1 MSVGESPSSSWLAHS
16 PREGRG
22 IPAQPYAV
30 HVRNVRER
38 ALPSLDA
45 MLSAYRGPE
54 ALLPDRLRTALLWAT
69 TFHDFGK
76 LADENQEVLRGE
88 TGEALPYLHESAG
101 ALHCLQTHSQTAAAF
116 AIHSHHQGLPN
127 ALAERARELNA
138 RADGEP
144 HARFIRDGE
153 YTTTAELLPEFLRRH
168 VEVLAGGGPALPGT
182 PVRVLRWKSD
192 GGRNPSELTALEM
205 RLLLSLLVDADHGD
219 TAQNYGQE
227 TPVNPPEPRWEE
239 RLEKLQ
245 AYVAGL
251 GKGPNGQPQPS
262 PRDPLRQAVYRDC
275 LACDPAEPLYAC
287 DAPVGS
293 GKTTAVMAYLLRAAR
308 QHHLRRIFVVL
319 PFTNIIQQSVEV
331 YRKALVLDGEDREL
345 VVAENHHVAEF
356 QSAEA
361 RGLTT
366 LWRAPIVVTTAVQFF
381 ETLAA
386 NATGRLRKLHALP
399 GSAVFV
405 DEAHAAMPLRLWP
418 SMWERL
424 EELSRNWSCRVV
436 LGSGSLPRFWENERL
451 FPPGTVAPPAML
463 SEATLTMGTEGEKN
477 RVVFRTKPEPQT
489 LESLVQWV
497 SSLTGARLVVM
508 NTLQSAAALARALSR
523 RRVRTLHLS
532 TALTPAHRERV
543 LHETAA
549 LLQPEN
555 RSEEGWVM
563 VATSCIE
570 AGVDVSFDIA
580 LRERSSIAS
589 LIQISGRVNRHG
601 GSKAEVWDFQAADL
615 QFTPNPALTASR
627 AVVENAFRRGLLE
640 RPAGDAITLAVAEEF
655 KRNSQADE
663 VKALHQAE
671 YDWEFATV
679 AEKSRLI
686 DDDSVTALVDPVL
699 IAKLKTRERVR
710 HTELVRGSV
719 SIRKSVSEKA
729 GLCKLD
735 AFRDDRLYV
744 WPENQYDDELLGIM
758 HYLLELKDIS
768 DKRYAMV

>member
-1 MSVGESPSSSWLAHS
+1 
-16 PREGRG
+16 
-22 IPAQPYAV
+22 V
-30 HVRNVRER
+30 HVRNLHER
-38 ALPSLDA
+38 ALPSLES
-45 MLSAYRGPE
+45 MLSEYRGPE
-54 ALLPDRLRTALLWAT
+54 VQLPDRLRTALLWSM
-69 TFHDFGK
+69 TFHDLGK

-88 TGEALPYLHESAG
+88 TGQALPYLHESAG
-101 ALHCLQTHSQTAAAF
+101 ALYCLERHSQTAAAF

-127 ALAERARELNA
+127 AADESVQYRYAR
-138 RADGEP
+138 DGEP
-144 HARFIRDGE
+144 CRPFVRDGQ
-153 YTTTAELLPEFLRRH
+153 YARTAEILAELHRRHAEALSSSLPE
-168 VEVLAGGGPALPGT
+168 LPST

-192 GGRNPSELTALEM
+192 GSRKPSDLTALEM

-219 TAQNYGQE
+219 TAHNYGQE
-227 TPVNPPEPRWEE
+227 TPVTPPTSRWNE

-251 GKGPNGQPQPS
+251 GKGLDGQTTPS
-262 PRDPLRQAVYRDC
+262 PRDPLREAVYRDC
-275 LACDPAEPLYAC
+275 IACDPAQPLYAC

-308 QHHLRRIFVVL
+308 QHSLRRIFVVL
-319 PFTNIIQQSVEV
+319 PFTNIIQQAVEV
-331 YRKALVLDGEDREL
+331 YRKALVLDGEDPER
-345 VVAENHHVAEF
+345 VVAENHIAEF

-399 GSAVFV
+399 GAAVFI

-418 SMWERL
+418 SMWKRL
-424 EELSRNWSCRVV
+424 DELSRNWSCRFV

-451 FPPGTVAPPAML
+451 FPPGTAAPSSML
-463 SEATLTMGTEGEKN
+463 AEATMTMGAGGEKNQKN
-477 RVVFRTKPEPQT
+477 RVVFLTRPEPQA

-508 NTLQSAAALARALSR
+508 NTLQSAAVLARALSQR
-523 RRVRTLHLS
+523 GVRTLHLS

-543 LHETAA
+543 LHEARA
-549 LLQPEN
+549 LLRPEN
-555 RSEEGWVM
+555 RPAEGWVL

-601 GSKAEVWDFQAADL
+601 GGPKAEVWDFQAADL

-640 RPAGDAITLAVAEEF
+640 QPASDAITVAVTEEF

-663 VKALHQAE
+663 VKALQQAE

-686 DDDSVTALVDPVL
+686 NDDTVTAVVNPVL
-699 IAKLKTRERVR
+699 LIKLRARERVR

-719 SIRKSVSEKA
+719 SIRKAVAEKA

-735 AFRDDRLYV
+735 VLRDDRLYA
-744 WPENQYDDELLGIM
+744 WPENHYDDELLGIM
-758 HYLLELKDIS
+758 QYLLTLKEIS
-768 DKRYAMV
+768 NEKLAMV

>member
-1 MSVGESPSSSWLAHS
+1 MGESPSSKWLAHS

-22 IPAQPYAV
+22 IPAQPYAL
-30 HVRNVRER
+30 HVRNLRER

-45 MLSAYRGPE
+45 MLRAYRGPE

-69 TFHDFGK
+69 TFHDLGK

-101 ALHCLQTHSQTAAAF
+101 ALHCLENYSQTAAAF

-127 ALAERARELNA
+127 ALAERARELDA

-144 HARFIRDGE
+144 HSRFVRDGE
-153 YTTTAELLPEFLRRH
+153 YTTTAELLPKLLRRH
-168 VEVLAGGGPALPGT
+168 DEVSAARGPALPGT

-227 TPVNPPEPRWEE
+227 TPVTPPAPRWEE
-239 RLEKLQ
+239 RFEKLQ

-251 GKGPNGQPQPS
+251 GKGPDGRPKPS

-331 YRKALVLDGEDREL
+331 YRKALVLDGEDPEL

-386 NATGRLRKLHALP
+386 NATSRLRKLHALP

-424 EELSRNWSCRVV
+424 EELSLNWSCRFV

-451 FPPGTVAPPAML
+451 FPPGTAAPSAML
-463 SEATLTMGTEGEKN
+463 GEATLIMGTDGEKN
-477 RVVFRTKPEPQT
+477 RVVFRTRSEPQT
-489 LESLVQWV
+489 LESLVQWA

-508 NTLQSAAALARALSR
+508 NTLQSAAALARALSQR
-523 RRVRTLHLS
+523 GVRTLHLS

-543 LHETAA
+543 LHEATA
-549 LLQPEN
+549 LLLPEN
-555 RSEEGWVM
+555 RPEEGWVM

-601 GSKAEVWDFQAADL
+601 GGSNAEVWDFQAADL
-615 QFTPNPALTASR
+615 LFTPNPALTASR
-627 AVVENAFRRGLLE
+627 AVVEDAFRRGLLE
-640 RPAGDAITLAVAEEF
+640 HPASDAMTIAVAEEF

-663 VKALHQAE
+663 VKALQHAE

-679 AEKSRLI
+679 AKKSRLI
-686 DDDSVTALVDPVL
+686 DDDTVTAVVDPVL
-699 IAKLKTRERVR
+699 IIKLKARERVR

-719 SIRKSVSEKA
+719 SIRKSVTEKA

-735 AFRDDRLYV
+735 VLRDDRMYV
-744 WPENQYDDELLGIM
+744 WPENQYDDKLLGIM
-758 HYLLELKDIS
+758 HYMLELKEIS
-768 DKRYAMV
+768 DKKYAMV

>member
-1 MSVGESPSSSWLAHS
+1 MWLAHS
-16 PREGRG
+16 PRTERG
-22 IPAQPYAV
+22 VPAQPYAV
-30 HVRNVRER
+30 HVRNLHER
-38 ALPSLDA
+38 ALPSLES
-45 MLSAYRGPE
+45 MLSEYRGPE
-54 ALLPDRLRTALLWAT
+54 VQLPDRLRTALLWSM
-69 TFHDFGK
+69 TFHDLGK

-88 TGEALPYLHESAG
+88 TGQALPYLHESAG
-101 ALHCLQTHSQTAAAF
+101 ALYCLERHSQTAAAF

-127 ALAERARELNA
+127 AADESVQYRYAR
-138 RADGEP
+138 DGEP
-144 HARFIRDGE
+144 CRPFVRDGQ
-153 YTTTAELLPEFLRRH
+153 YARTAEILAELHRRHAEALSSSLPE
-168 VEVLAGGGPALPGT
+168 LPST

-192 GGRNPSELTALEM
+192 GSRKPSDLTALEM

-219 TAQNYGQE
+219 TAHNYGQE
-227 TPVNPPEPRWEE
+227 TPVTPPTSRWNE

-251 GKGPNGQPQPS
+251 GKGLDGQTTPS
-262 PRDPLRQAVYRDC
+262 PRDPLREAVYRDC
-275 LACDPAEPLYAC
+275 IACDPAQPLYAC

-308 QHHLRRIFVVL
+308 QHSLRRIFVVL
-319 PFTNIIQQSVEV
+319 PFTNIIQQAVEV
-331 YRKALVLDGEDREL
+331 YRKALVLDGEDPER
-345 VVAENHHVAEF
+345 VVAENHIAEF

-399 GSAVFV
+399 GAAVFI

-418 SMWERL
+418 SMWKRL
-424 EELSRNWSCRVV
+424 DELSRNWSCRFV

-451 FPPGTVAPPAML
+451 FPPGTAAPSSML
-463 SEATLTMGTEGEKN
+463 AEATMTMGAGGEKNQKN
-477 RVVFRTKPEPQT
+477 RVVFLTRPEPQA

-508 NTLQSAAALARALSR
+508 NTLQSAAVLARALSQR
-523 RRVRTLHLS
+523 GVRTLHLS

-543 LHETAA
+543 LHEARA
-549 LLQPEN
+549 LLRPEN
-555 RSEEGWVM
+555 RPAEGWVL

-601 GSKAEVWDFQAADL
+601 GGPKAEVWDFQAADL

-640 RPAGDAITLAVAEEF
+640 QPASDAITVAVTEEF

-663 VKALHQAE
+663 VKALQQAE

-686 DDDSVTALVDPVL
+686 NDDTVTAVVNPVL
-699 IAKLKTRERVR
+699 LIKLRARERVR

-719 SIRKSVSEKA
+719 SIRKAVAEKA

-735 AFRDDRLYV
+735 VLRDDRLYA
-744 WPENQYDDELLGIM
+744 WPENHYDDELLGIM
-758 HYLLELKDIS
+758 QYLLTLKEIS
-768 DKRYAMV
+768 NEKLAMV